1 MSNIDQAF
9 INAYADQPP
18 AVATAHK
25 PSAYTIR
32 SQQPSVA
39 STVRLFA
46 HDTHDGTS
54 ALRFDPADQSI
65 HPLTPSTTAKQRSH
79 SAVAAAQRASFSR
92 LDPSEEAILLPPLGS
107 ERRPLSAFA
116 AAPRPAQNV
125 FSPAFEVDGFQW
137 PTIVDHLLLTTRSL
151 LEPVLGTLIS
161 RAQEGHSLV
170 GLVGTHSGVGCS
182 TVAMC
187 VARMIAKE
195 GTSLAVVDANFSQG
209 DLAKNLGLEF
219 GQGWEHVIAGEIPLA
234 ECAVHSL
241 SDEMTLIPL
250 CGPVECCEERLTSI
264 QTAVIAGVL
273 RYHHDLVLVDL
284 GAPQTPDQYAAMQ
297 GMIEHYR
304 LDTTIIVAP
313 SGSTDPTTM
322 RSIGSLQQLL
332 GSTCLGVIGNRSEPS
347 NG

>member
-9 INAYADQPP
+9 INAYADQHS
-18 AVATAHK
+18 AVATPHK
-25 PSAYTIR
+25 PLAYTIR

-54 ALRFDPADQSI
+54 TLRFDPPDQPI
-65 HPLTPSTTAKQRSH
+65 HPVTQHPTAKQRSH
-79 SAVAAAQRASFSR
+79 SAVAAEQRASFSS
-92 LDPSEEAILLPPLGS
+92 LEQSEEAILLPPLGN

-116 AAPRPAQNV
+116 APPRPPQNV

-137 PTIVDHLLLTTRSL
+137 PTIIDHLLLTARGL
-151 LEPVLGTLIS
+151 LEPVVGTLIS
-161 RAQEGHSLV
+161 RAQEGHALV

-187 VARMIAKE
+187 LARMIAKE
-195 GTSLAVVDANFSQG
+195 DASLAIVDANFSQG
-209 DLAKNLGLEF
+209 DLARSLGLEF
-219 GQGWEHVIAGEIPLA
+219 EQGWEHVIAGKIPLA

-250 CGPVECCEERLTSI
+250 CGPVESCEERLASI

-284 GAPQTPDQYAAMQ
+284 GAPQSPDQYSAMQ
-297 GMIEHYR
+297 GMVEHYR

-322 RSIGSLQQLL
+322 RSIESLRQLL
-332 GSTCLGVIGNRSEPS
+332 GSTCLGVIGNRSEHS